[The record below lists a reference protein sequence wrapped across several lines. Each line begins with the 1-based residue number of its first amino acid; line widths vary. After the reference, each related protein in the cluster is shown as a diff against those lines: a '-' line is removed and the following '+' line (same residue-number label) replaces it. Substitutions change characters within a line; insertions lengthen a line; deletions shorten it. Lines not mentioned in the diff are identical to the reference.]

1 MTNELLN
8 EWKKEKIVE
17 DGDIVL
23 AGVSGGADSVCLLL
37 MLEQLQK
44 KTDFLLE
51 AVHVEHGIRG
61 EESRKDAAF
70 VKTLCQDHGIRCH
83 IFSVEVPVF
92 AEKHGLGLEEA
103 ARILRYDCY
112 KKAAESVKKEFP
124 DKKIRLALAHHAE
137 DNAETVLFQM
147 VRGSGLD
154 GLCGMR
160 PQRTG
165 TNGEIYIRPFLQC
178 SREQVEQFLE
188 ERGQGYCTDSTNANE
203 SYSRNRMRK
212 RVLPELIQMNP
223 QAVQHMQTA
232 MEQLQ
237 QVRDYLEEETV
248 SLEKKF
254 ISGERKNVKLDTD
267 GLAELSQAVRMRLI
281 RKAVWKAAG
290 ACKDITAA
298 HLQAVADLLEKQTGR
313 YVKLPYGL
321 TATRVY
327 NVIEIMGKRK
337 ETEKIC
343 LPIDTDRLPENL
355 LAGEWKFS
363 FKKFLYDGNT
373 DKIPR
378 KMYTKWFDYDKIKD
392 SLAIRNRRKGDYF
405 VLDAAGHHKKLED
418 YFVNEKIPASHRDEQ
433 LLLAG
438 EDEIFWIVGGRM
450 AYGTGISDATRWV
463 LEITASNSSH

>member
-1 MTNELLN
+1 
-8 EWKKEKIVE
+8 
-17 DGDIVL
+17 
-23 AGVSGGADSVCLLL
+23 
-37 MLEQLQK
+37 
-44 KTDFLLE
+44 
-51 AVHVEHGIRG
+51 
-61 EESRKDAAF
+61 
-70 VKTLCQDHGIRCH
+70 
-83 IFSVEVPVF
+83 
-92 AEKHGLGLEEA
+92 
-103 ARILRYDCY
+103 
-112 KKAAESVKKEFP
+112 
-124 DKKIRLALAHHAE
+124 
-137 DNAETVLFQM
+137 
-147 VRGSGLD
+147 
-154 GLCGMR
+154 
-160 PQRTG
+160 
-165 TNGEIYIRPFLQC
+165 
-178 SREQVEQFLE
+178 
-188 ERGQGYCTDSTNANE
+188 
-203 SYSRNRMRK
+203 
-212 RVLPELIQMNP
+212 
-223 QAVQHMQTA
+223 MQTA

-378 KMYTKWFDYDKIKD
+378 KMYTKWFDYDKIRD
-392 SLAIRNRRKGDYF
+392 GFSIRTRRKQDYF
-405 VLDAAGHHKKLED
+405 VFDGEGHRKKLAD
-418 YFVNEKIPASHRDEQ
+418 YFINEKVSADRRDKIWLVAQ
-433 LLLAG
+433 DAQ
-438 EDEIFWIVGGRM
+438 IHWIVGGRM
-450 AYGTGISDATRWV
+450 GADCMVDAKTKIV
-463 LEITASNSSH
+463 LELIYKGGTKDDGL

>member
-1 MTNELLN
+1 MYGQYQCQRVLQQKPDAKEGASGTDTDESAGGTAYADGDGTAAAGKRLSGRRDGFPG
-8 EWKKEKIVE
+8 EKIY
-17 DGDIVL
+17 
-23 AGVSGGADSVCLLL
+23 
-37 MLEQLQK
+37 
-44 KTDFLLE
+44 F
-51 AVHVEHGIRG
+51 RG
-61 EESRKDAAF
+61 EEKCETGYGRAGRAFAGCPDAADPQSCLESCRGMQRYYGG
-70 VKTLCQDHGIRCH
+70 T
-83 IFSVEVPVF
+83 F
-92 AEKHGLGLEEA
+92 A
-103 ARILRYDCY
+103 
-112 KKAAESVKKEFP
+112 
-124 DKKIRLALAHHAE
+124 
-137 DNAETVLFQM
+137 
-147 VRGSGLD
+147 GSG
-154 GLCGMR
+154 G
-160 PQRTG
+160 P
-165 TNGEIYIRPFLQC
+165 
-178 SREQVEQFLE
+178 
-188 ERGQGYCTDSTNANE
+188 
-203 SYSRNRMRK
+203 
-212 RVLPELIQMNP
+212 
-223 QAVQHMQTA
+223 
-232 MEQLQ
+232 
-237 QVRDYLEEETV
+237 
-248 SLEKKF
+248 
-254 ISGERKNVKLDTD
+254 SG
-267 GLAELSQAVRMRLI
+267 
-281 RKAVWKAAG
+281 
-290 ACKDITAA
+290 
-298 HLQAVADLLEKQTGR
+298 KQTGR

>member
-1 MTNELLN
+1 M
-8 EWKKEKIVE
+8 
-17 DGDIVL
+17 
-23 AGVSGGADSVCLLL
+23 
-37 MLEQLQK
+37 EQLCKQR
-44 KTDFLLE
+44 
-51 AVHVEHGIRG
+51 GI
-61 EESRKDAAF
+61 
-70 VKTLCQDHGIRCH
+70 VCH
-83 IFSVEVPVF
+83 IRKVDVPRY
-92 AEKHGLGLEEA
+92 AKIHHLGEEEA
-103 ARILRYDCY
+103 ARILRYQVFAD
-112 KKAAESVKKEFP
+112 AAGQDRNVR
-124 DKKIRLALAHHAE
+124 IALAHHME
-137 DNAETVLFQM
+137 DNAETMLFQLI
-147 VRGSGLD
+147 RGSGLD

-178 SREQVEQFLE
+178 SREQIEQFLE
-188 ERGQGYCTDSTNANE
+188 ERGQGYCMDSTNANE

-212 RVLPELIQMNP
+212 RVLPELIKMNP

-363 FKKFLYDGNT
+363 FPFFF
-373 DKIPR
+373 P
-378 KMYTKWFDYDKIKD
+378 
-392 SLAIRNRRKGDYF
+392 
-405 VLDAAGHHKKLED
+405 
-418 YFVNEKIPASHRDEQ
+418 
-433 LLLAG
+433 
-438 EDEIFWIVGGRM
+438 
-450 AYGTGISDATRWV
+450 
-463 LEITASNSSH
+463 

>member
-1 MTNELLN
+1 MAETLLKIENLTKEYEGQKILDGIHLEVKKGDVLVVVGPSGCGKSTLLRCINALEPIQGGTIKLQGMDIRKGSKNITTLRQKIGMVFQSYELFPHLTVIDNITLAPVKVQKRDKAEVRKEAMELLAR
-8 EWKKEKIVE
+8 V
-17 DGDIVL
+17 GL
-23 AGVSGGADSVCLLL
+23 ADKAKSYPRQLSGGQKQRVAIVRALCMHPEILLFD
-37 MLEQLQK
+37 EV
-44 KTDFLLE
+44 T
-51 AVHVEHGIRG
+51 
-61 EESRKDAAF
+61 AA
-70 VKTLCQDHGIRCH
+70 LDP
-83 IFSVEVPVF
+83 E
-92 AEKHGLGLEEA
+92 
-103 ARILRYDCY
+103 
-112 KKAAESVKKEFP
+112 
-124 DKKIRLALAHHAE
+124 
-137 DNAETVLFQM
+137 M
-147 VRGSGLD
+147 VREVLD
-154 GLCGMR
+154 VMLDLAKQGKTMLIVTHEM
-160 PQRTG
+160 
-165 TNGEIYIRPFLQC
+165 
-178 SREQVEQFLE
+178 QF
-188 ERGQGYCTDSTNANE
+188 A
-203 SYSRNRMRK
+203 K
-212 RVLPELIQMNP
+212 
-223 QAVQHMQTA
+223 
-232 MEQLQ
+232 
-237 QVRDYLEEETV
+237 
-248 SLEKKF
+248 
-254 ISGERKNVKLDTD
+254 
-267 GLAELSQAVRMRLI
+267 
-281 RKAVWKAAG
+281 
-290 ACKDITAA
+290 
-298 HLQAVADLLEKQTGR
+298 AVADLLEKQTGR

-327 NVIEIMGKRK
+327 NVIEIMEKRK

>member
-1 MTNELLN
+1 MF
-8 EWKKEKIVE
+8 V
-17 DGDIVL
+17 
-23 AGVSGGADSVCLLL
+23 
-37 MLEQLQK
+37 EQLCKQW
-44 KTDFLLE
+44 
-51 AVHVEHGIRG
+51 GI
-61 EESRKDAAF
+61 
-70 VKTLCQDHGIRCH
+70 VCH
-83 IFSVEVPVF
+83 IRNVDVPRY
-92 AEKHGLGLEEA
+92 AKIHHLGEEEA
-103 ARILRYDCY
+103 ARILRYQVFAD
-112 KKAAESVKKEFP
+112 AAGQDRNVR
-124 DKKIRLALAHHAE
+124 IALAHHME
-137 DNAETVLFQM
+137 DNAETMLFQLI
-147 VRGSGLD
+147 RGSGLD

-178 SREQVEQFLE
+178 SREQIEQFLE

>member
-1 MTNELLN
+1 MIVQV
-8 EWKKEKIVE
+8 EKFMRKWNMVPE
-17 DGDIVL
+17 GGRVL
-23 AGVSGGADSVCLLL
+23 VGVSGGADSVCLCLIL
-37 MLEQLQK
+37 YELSTKMNFSLE
-44 KTDFLLE
+44 
-51 AVHVEHGIRG
+51 VIHVEHGIRG
-61 EESRKDAAF
+61 EESKNDAVF
-70 VKTLCQDHGIRCH
+70 VEQLCKQRGIVCH
-83 IFSVEVPVF
+83 IRNVDVPRY
-92 AEKHGLGLEEA
+92 AKIHHLGEEEA
-103 ARILRYDCY
+103 ARILRYQVFAD
-112 KKAAESVKKEFP
+112 AAGQDRNVR
-124 DKKIRLALAHHAE
+124 IALAHHME
-137 DNAETVLFQM
+137 DNAETMLFQLI
-147 VRGSGLD
+147 RGSGLD

-178 SREQVEQFLE
+178 SREQIEQFLE

-378 KMYTKWFDYDKIKD
+378 KMYTKWFDCDKINCE
-392 SLAIRNRRKGDYF
+392 LTVRTRRSGDYMA
-405 VLDAAGHHKKLED
+405 VSQSGGHKKLTRCMID
-418 YFVNEKIPASHRDEQ
+418 DKIP
-433 LLLAG
+433 G
-438 EDEIFWIVGGRM
+438 ELRGKLPLVVDGNEVLWIVGGRINER
-450 AYGTGISDATRWV
+450 YKITSETGRV
-463 LEITASNSSH
+463 LEITYQGGNVQ

>member
-1 MTNELLN
+1 
-8 EWKKEKIVE
+8 
-17 DGDIVL
+17 
-23 AGVSGGADSVCLLL
+23 
-37 MLEQLQK
+37 
-44 KTDFLLE
+44 
-51 AVHVEHGIRG
+51 
-61 EESRKDAAF
+61 
-70 VKTLCQDHGIRCH
+70 
-83 IFSVEVPVF
+83 
-92 AEKHGLGLEEA
+92 
-103 ARILRYDCY
+103 
-112 KKAAESVKKEFP
+112 
-124 DKKIRLALAHHAE
+124 
-137 DNAETVLFQM
+137 
-147 VRGSGLD
+147 
-154 GLCGMR
+154 
-160 PQRTG
+160 
-165 TNGEIYIRPFLQC
+165 
-178 SREQVEQFLE
+178 
-188 ERGQGYCTDSTNANE
+188 
-203 SYSRNRMRK
+203 
-212 RVLPELIQMNP
+212 
-223 QAVQHMQTA
+223 MQTA

-254 ISGERKNVKLDTD
+254 ISGEKENVKLDTD

-363 FKKFLYDGNT
+363 FKKFPYDGNT

>member
-1 MTNELLN
+1 
-8 EWKKEKIVE
+8 
-17 DGDIVL
+17 
-23 AGVSGGADSVCLLL
+23 
-37 MLEQLQK
+37 
-44 KTDFLLE
+44 
-51 AVHVEHGIRG
+51 
-61 EESRKDAAF
+61 
-70 VKTLCQDHGIRCH
+70 
-83 IFSVEVPVF
+83 
-92 AEKHGLGLEEA
+92 
-103 ARILRYDCY
+103 
-112 KKAAESVKKEFP
+112 
-124 DKKIRLALAHHAE
+124 
-137 DNAETVLFQM
+137 
-147 VRGSGLD
+147 
-154 GLCGMR
+154 
-160 PQRTG
+160 
-165 TNGEIYIRPFLQC
+165 
-178 SREQVEQFLE
+178 
-188 ERGQGYCTDSTNANE
+188 
-203 SYSRNRMRK
+203 
-212 RVLPELIQMNP
+212 
-223 QAVQHMQTA
+223 MQTA

-378 KMYTKWFDYDKIKD
+378 KC
-392 SLAIRNRRKGDYF
+392 IRNGLIMIR
-405 VLDAAGHHKKLED
+405 
-418 YFVNEKIPASHRDEQ
+418 
-433 LLLAG
+433 
-438 EDEIFWIVGGRM
+438 
-450 AYGTGISDATRWV
+450 
-463 LEITASNSSH
+463 